1 MKKIVFFCLT
11 ILSFSAFSDS
21 SMRRCTLLPVTD
33 GVGGAMGNKVY
44 SSIEAELKRS
54 NWCTYVSNADMV
66 HVFSRYKENLP
77 QYIKQKEVLRVV
89 GERLR
94 VGSIIVVS
102 IKNELNGVDLS
113 LDVFS
118 ENGEDIYFS
127 EASSLNRDDIE
138 LISDTALNWLDV
150 YSRSIPYDAKVIGVL
165 GDQITLDVGKGYPIQ
180 SGQEFG
186 VKRLT
191 NKKKHPL
198 FKKIVDW
205 ETRQIAEGSIE
216 SISDNQALGVVH
228 RYNSRSRV
236 EVGDWVSL
244 KEKRTETKLPEEVE
258 DQGPGSL
265 GIFSVALFG
274 TSSSLSTTAPT
285 ESPRMSGN
293 LLGVSL
299 NLEAWITR
307 ELFAGLGLERSIGTL
322 TKASGNPSKKSISG
336 NNGSYKVLAGY
347 KYLPIGFFYGP
358 QINFYTGYV
367 RHSYDFDYSLNDGFG
382 KVAFSGLALGLSGNI
397 PLNREYK
404 IFARAEFLPFP
415 AFTDDDGIYESSKSI
430 SSMDLEFGVKYNY
443 RTRITL
449 DASFETQSRKAKF
462 KENYKEIS
470 YRDNRLKFGASFN
483 F

>member
-1 MKKIVFFCLT
+1 MKT
-11 ILSFSAFSDS
+11 ITLFLFALVSFSALSDS

-33 GVGGAMGNKVY
+33 SVGGAIGGKVF

-66 HVFSRYKENLP
+66 NVFSRYKDNLS
-77 QYIKQKEVLRVV
+77 QYLKQKEVLRLV

-94 VGSIIVVS
+94 VGSIILVS
-102 IKNELNGVDLS
+102 IKNELNGVDLN
-113 LDVFS
+113 LEVYS

-127 EASSLNRDDIE
+127 EASALSRDDIE
-138 LISDTALNWLDV
+138 LISDTALNWLDI
-150 YSRSIPYDAKVIGVL
+150 YARSIPYDAKVTGVL
-165 GDQITLDVGKGYPIQ
+165 GDQLTLDVGKGYPIQ
-180 SGQEFG
+180 VAQEFEL
-186 VKRLT
+186 KRLI

-198 FKKIVDW
+198 FKKVVDW
-205 ETRQIAEGSIE
+205 ETRSIAEGTVE
-216 SISDNQALGVVH
+216 SISDNQALGQVI
-228 RYNSRSRV
+228 RYNSRSRA

-244 KEKRTETKLPEEVE
+244 KEKKIETKLPEDVE
-258 DQGPGSL
+258 DEGPGSL

-285 ESPRMSGN
+285 SSPRMSGN
-293 LLGVSL
+293 LFGVNL

-307 ELFAGLGLERSIGTL
+307 EFFAGLGLERSIGTL

-336 NNGSYKVLAGY
+336 NNGSYKLLAGY

-358 QINFYTGYV
+358 QINFYTGYI
-367 RHSYDFDYSLNDGFG
+367 RHSYDFDYSQNDGFG
-382 KVAFSGLALGLSGNI
+382 KVAISGIALGLSGNI

-404 IFARAEFLPFP
+404 VFARAEFLPFP
-415 AFTDDDGIYESSKSI
+415 SFTDDDGIYESSKSV
-430 SSMDLEFGVKYNY
+430 SSMDLEFGIRYQY
-443 RTRITL
+443 TTRITL
-449 DASFETQSRKAKF
+449 DGSFETQSRKAKF

>member
-1 MKKIVFFCLT
+1 MKIISLFIFALV
-11 ILSFSAFSDS
+11 SFSAFSDS

-33 GVGGAMGNKVY
+33 SVGGAIGNKVFN
-44 SSIEAELKRS
+44 SIERELKRS

-66 HVFSRYKENLP
+66 HIFSRYKENLP
-77 QYIKQKEVLRVV
+77 QYIKQKEVLRVI

-94 VGSIIVVS
+94 VGSIIVVG
-102 IKNELNGVDLS
+102 IKNELNGVDVN

-118 ENGEDIYFS
+118 ENGEDVYFS

-138 LISDTALNWLDV
+138 LISDTALNWLDI
-150 YSRSIPYDAKVIGVL
+150 YARSIPYDAKVTGVL
-165 GDQITLDVGKGYPIQ
+165 GDQLTLDVGKGYPIQ
-180 SGQEFG
+180 VGQEFD
-186 VKRLT
+186 VKRLVH
-191 NKKKHPL
+191 KKKHPL
-198 FKKIVDW
+198 FKKVVDW
-205 ETRQIAEGSIE
+205 DTKSVAEGAVE
-216 SISDNQALGVVH
+216 SISDNQALGQIV
-228 RYNSRSRV
+228 RYNSRSRA
-236 EVGDWVSL
+236 EVGDWISL
-244 KEKRTETKLPEEVE
+244 KEKKIETKLPEEVVDE
-258 DQGPGSL
+258 GPGSL

-293 LLGVSL
+293 LLGVNL

-307 ELFAGLGLERSIGTL
+307 EFFASLGLERSLGNL
-322 TKASGNPSKKSISG
+322 TKASGNPSKKTISG

-358 QINFYTGYV
+358 QVNLYTGYI
-367 RHSYDFDYSLNDGFG
+367 RHSYDFDYSLDDGFG
-382 KVAFSGLALGLSGNI
+382 KVAFSGLALGVSGSI
-397 PLNREYK
+397 PLSREYK

-415 AFTDDDGIYESSKSI
+415 SFTDDDGIYESAKSI
-430 SSMDLEFGVKYNY
+430 SSMDLEFGIKYHY
-443 RTRITL
+443 TTRITF
-449 DASFETQSRKAKF
+449 DGSFETQSRKAKF